1 MSDFRIQFKSS
12 HCSFYM
18 WLNVSAIVWNE
29 KLKAITIQKKRESE
43 PLEFDHI
50 EEIQSESAQNRDT
63 WSRLSMPSET
73 FD

>member
-1 MSDFRIQFKSS
+1 
-12 HCSFYM
+12 M

-50 EEIQSESAQNRDT
+50 EEI
-63 WSRLSMPSET
+63 
-73 FD
+73 